1 MTHIID
7 FPVKD
12 KIKFGFRK
20 VRKPKE
26 IYLKQSS
33 QMDLFSAHSSE
44 VSIYVLP
51 SDLTPFG
58 QALALDESKD
68 EKAEEAYRRAI
79 SADDRAAD
87 AYCNLGIIEYEAG
100 RTVKAIDCFTRSLSI
115 EPRHFESHYN
125 LGNLYSEIGNLPLA
139 RHHYEFTKEI
149 QPSFPD
155 VYFNLGL
162 VLAMTKDFESALTTL
177 SQYKDMVEGEES
189 SSAEKLIEAIRKS
202 LTA

>member
-1 MTHIID
+1 MANIID

-44 VSIYVLP
+44 VNIYVLP
-51 SDLTPFG
+51 SDLTPFE
-58 QALALDESKD
+58 QALIMDESGDK
-68 EKAEEAYRRAI
+68 KAEEAYRRAI
-79 SADDRAAD
+79 FANDHPAD

-100 RTVKAIDCFTRSLSI
+100 RTVKAIDCLTRSLSI
-115 EPRHFESHYN
+115 EPRHFEAHYN
-125 LGNLYSEIGNLPLA
+125 LGNIYSEIGNLPLA
-139 RHHYEFTKEI
+139 RNHYELTIEI

-162 VLAMTKDFESALTTL
+162 VFAMTKDFESAVTTL

-189 SSAEKLIEAIRKS
+189 SVAEKLIESIRKF
-202 LTA
+202 LIA